1 MAEIVVRKGEPKC
14 EGKNE
19 VDMVMMA
26 RSKIREA
33 LRIVSPDSL
42 LLRPFYKVHIG
53 RRCVLN
59 ESSTWMIK
67 LLIPRALTV
76 TVESDATLTRKRFKC
91 LFIIRFRKMPLDF
104 VDSYFEVLLFL
115 RL

>member
-1 MAEIVVRKGEPKC
+1 
-14 EGKNE
+14 
-19 VDMVMMA
+19 
-26 RSKIREA
+26 
-33 LRIVSPDSL
+33 
-42 LLRPFYKVHIG
+42 
-53 RRCVLN
+53 
-59 ESSTWMIK
+59 MIK

-91 LFIIRFRKMPLDF
+91 LFVRFRKMPLDF